1 MLTSSTLKINLVLFT
16 LFLSL
21 ITVPVDA
28 KTGSGKATE
37 TEISLVD
44 GITMDKKGNV
54 YIAMRE
60 HNIISRIDTKG
71 MMTRYAGSGESGF
84 SGDGGPAIK
93 ANFKTPA
100 GLAFDPEGNLYIADR
115 ENHRVRK
122 IDTSGN
128 ISTFAGIGKAGFS
141 GDGGPAVRAKLNLPS
156 GLATDKKGNLF
167 ISDRSNDR
175 IRVVDKKGVI
185 RTYAGSGVAG
195 FQGDA
200 GPALKAQLDKPFGI
214 ALDEAENLYI
224 ADRNNNR
231 VRKVSPEGIITTVA
245 GDGGFFFMGDN
256 GPAYRASVAA
266 PTGVAVD
273 KKGNLYIADR
283 NNNRIRLVDKLGMI
297 RTVAGTGQQDYNGD
311 SETARETNLYL
322 PFGLTV
328 DSNDNLLIIDRSH
341 YRIRRIDPKSGKV
354 ETVAGNGLKL
364 FAGDGGPA
372 TGATLSFP
380 HGMFLDKDDNLIFS
394 DKGHYRIRKIT
405 PKGIIST
412 IGGNGR
418 RGNVGNNIP
427 ALEANVYNVTTII
440 QNPAGDAFMSSPS
453 GFVSIIRRLDAK
465 GIIHDYID
473 TASPRYREAI
483 SKSKHK
489 GLVQTGAVA
498 TITQFSDIVFDPK
511 GNLFISDRL
520 NHQIRKIDLNGNI
533 STIAGVGDS
542 DYYGDGGPALEAAFR
557 DPNALASDKQ
567 GNIYIAEAANNRI
580 RKIDTKGIVTTV
592 AGNGEHA
599 DSGDGGPAL
608 QAAIRSMDDIAIS
621 PEGEL
626 HILGTNTHK
635 VRKITLDGKIVT
647 VAGKGYAGFFGDD
660 GPATKAMLKNPAAIS
675 FDSKGNL
682 YIADMGNNR
691 IRKVDKK
698 GIITTFAGTGK
709 FGWARTG
716 ETVEIYL
723 QNFP

>member
-1 MLTSSTLKINLVLFT
+1 MLISKTLKVDLILFS
-16 LFLSL
+16 LFLFL
-21 ITVPVDA
+21 IAVPVDA

-44 GITMDKKGNV
+44 GIAIDKKGNV

-115 ENHRVRK
+115 ENHRIRK

-128 ISTFAGIGKAGFS
+128 ISTFAGIGEAGFS
-141 GDGGPAVRAKLNLPS
+141 GDDGPAVKARLSLPS
-156 GLATDKKGNLF
+156 GVAIDKKGNLY

-297 RTVAGTGQQDYNGD
+297 RTVAGTGQQDYNGE

-328 DSNDNLLIIDRSH
+328 DSNDNLLVIDRSH

-380 HGMFLDKDDNLIFS
+380 HGMFVDKDDNLIFS

-405 PKGIIST
+405 PEGIIST
-412 IGGNGR
+412 FGGNGT
-418 RGNVGNNIP
+418 RGNVGHNIP
-427 ALEANVYNVTTII
+427 VLEANVYNITTLV
-440 QNPAGDAFMSSPS
+440 QNPAGDIFMSSPS
-453 GFVSIIRRLDAK
+453 GFVSIIRRVDTK
-465 GIIHDYID
+465 GVVHDYID
-473 TASPRYREAI
+473 TSSERYLESI

-520 NHQIRKIDLNGNI
+520 NHQIRKIDLKGNI

-567 GNIYIAEAANNRI
+567 GNIYIAESANNRI

-608 QAAIRSMDDIAIS
+608 KAAIRSMDDIAIS

-635 VRKITLDGKIVT
+635 VRKITQDGKIVT

-709 FGWARTG
+709 FGWGRTG